1 MTIGLGYSLSGL
13 IRTAPQVVAATAR
26 QAFALLA
33 NGQARI
39 DAIRILPLEQAA
51 EAHRLIEAG
60 NATGKLLLQVQQ

>member
-1 MTIGLGYSLSGL
+1 MQQID
-13 IRTAPQVVAATAR
+13 
-26 QAFALLA
+26 LA
-33 NGQARI
+33 SAGIWGMIWANRF